1 MKIDE
6 KKWRNIISESDQK
19 LKNIK
24 TRMDT
29 FKDNLLLNKI
39 VFMKGSVEKF
49 TKLNAAS
56 LLARADL
63 ATSNSTDS
71 NTSSNSNSPSNVVPL
86 SNFGSTTTTTQPAS
100 TGLFSFTQ
108 LSLPQQPLNSNQTSN
123 SSNVSSFSFFF
134 SLIVYFIKEVFR
146 AFAPTTPK
154 KK

>member
-86 SNFGSTTTTTQPAS
+86 SNFGSTTTTTQP
-100 TGLFSFTQ
+100 TGLFSFTR

-123 SSNVSSFSFFF
+123 SSNVSSFSFGVRRF
-134 SLIVYFIKEVFR
+134 LYLYLD
-146 AFAPTTPK
+146 
-154 KK
+154 